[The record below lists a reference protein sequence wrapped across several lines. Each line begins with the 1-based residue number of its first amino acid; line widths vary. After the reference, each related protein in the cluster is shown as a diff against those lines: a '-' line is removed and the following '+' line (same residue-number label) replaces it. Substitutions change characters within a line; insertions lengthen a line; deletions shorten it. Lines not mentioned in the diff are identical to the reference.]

1 MRLIII
7 LLNLII
13 LVCFTYWIV
22 TEVYDGLRYGMS
34 KNDDFFS
41 FGFKEYLIYI
51 SLSILLPL
59 LNICINL
66 GKVKNRFLLY
76 VTILKN
82 FSIVLFCSLMMFY
95 VIYDE
100 LNENLNEWE
109 KIFNTID
116 YEVITGIFC
125 VGILFPSVC
134 IYLIY
139 YNHIKRKLID

>member
-1 MRLIII
+1 
-7 LLNLII
+7 
-13 LVCFTYWIV
+13 
-22 TEVYDGLRYGMS
+22 
-34 KNDDFFS
+34 
-41 FGFKEYLIYI
+41 
-51 SLSILLPL
+51 
-59 LNICINL
+59 
-66 GKVKNRFLLY
+66 
-76 VTILKN
+76 
-82 FSIVLFCSLMMFY
+82 MMFY